1 MLRFC
6 GKCGRRIPEGGG
18 FCPACGAPVRPW
30 TAEDENAWAGRAG
43 GTAPGA
49 GYGTAPGTAPGAG
62 YGTAPGAGYGTAPG
76 TAPGAEYGTAPGT
89 VPAGPSP
96 ETPKVVVKTKEDT
109 PEFEHYF
116 NTPGDL

>member
-49 GYGTAPGTAPGAG
+49 GYGTAPG
-62 YGTAPGAGYGTAPG
+62 
-76 TAPGAEYGTAPGT
+76 AEYGTAPGT

-116 NTPGDL
+116 TTPGDL

>member
-49 GYGTAPGTAPGAG
+49 GYGTAPG
-62 YGTAPGAGYGTAPG
+62 
-76 TAPGAEYGTAPGT
+76 AEYGTAPGT

>member
-76 TAPGAEYGTAPGT
+76 T
-89 VPAGPSP
+89 VPAGSSP

>member
-6 GKCGRRIPEGGG
+6 GKCGRKIPEGGS

-30 TAEDENAWAGRAG
+30 TPEDERAWAGRIGEVPPESEAVSAE
-43 GTAPGA
+43 TSPGA
-49 GYGTAPGTAPGAG
+49 
-62 YGTAPGAGYGTAPG
+62 
-76 TAPGAEYGTAPGT
+76 
-89 VPAGPSP
+89 S
-96 ETPKVVVKTKEDT
+96 KVVIKTKEDT

>member
-30 TAEDENAWAGRAG
+30 TA
-43 GTAPGA
+43 PGA

-62 YGTAPGAGYGTAPG
+62 
-76 TAPGAEYGTAPGT
+76 YGTAPGT

>member
-43 GTAPGA
+43 GTSPGA
-49 GYGTAPGTAPGAG
+49 G
-62 YGTAPGAGYGTAPG
+62 
-76 TAPGAEYGTAPGT
+76 YGTAPGT

>member
-49 GYGTAPGTAPGAG
+49 GYGTAPGT
-62 YGTAPGAGYGTAPG
+62 
-76 TAPGAEYGTAPGT
+76 